1 MIIETFLSTYFLF
14 FKRMKKKKT
23 TSITKNRTLL
33 ALQKKSQT

>member
-1 MIIETFLSTYFLF
+1 MIIETFLSTSFFF